1 MKLID
6 AVPQES
12 KGMSIA
18 IIMTVQLK
26 QILYIAV
33 LLLCLLSHS
42 DPALAADDATAL
54 RTHYEALRPQ
64 LSNSQFQRPLHL
76 DSAESHSSA
85 KGDLYAVLDHSFAS
99 VNGTLND
106 PEQGPAN
113 WCDVLM
119 LHLNTKY
126 CHASSGSSGK
136 MLRMNIGKKVEQ
148 PLSDTYLLEFKYQ
161 STASSPEYF
170 RIDLNADKGP
180 LGTSDYKI
188 MLEAVALD
196 CNHTFIHLTYS
207 CKYSLAGRIAL
218 KLYLA
223 TLESDKVGF
232 TIIKHKANGEPR
244 YIGGLRGIIERN
256 TMRYYLAIDAYLSAL
271 CLPKD
276 KRLEKRL
283 SNWFSATEQYA
294 RQLHVLEREEYMQMK
309 FHEFQ
314 RRQTGQ

>member
-1 MKLID
+1 
-6 AVPQES
+6 
-12 KGMSIA
+12 
-18 IIMTVQLK
+18 
-26 QILYIAV
+26 
-33 LLLCLLSHS
+33 
-42 DPALAADDATAL
+42 
-54 RTHYEALRPQ
+54 
-64 LSNSQFQRPLHL
+64 
-76 DSAESHSSA
+76 
-85 KGDLYAVLDHSFAS
+85 LDHSFAS

-126 CHASSGSSGK
+126 CHASSGSNGK
-136 MLRMNIGKKVEQ
+136 MLRMNIGKKVDQ
-148 PLSDTYLLEFKYQ
+148 PLADTYLLEFKYQ
-161 STASSPEYF
+161 VTSSSPEYF

-180 LGTSDYKI
+180 LGTSDYRI
-188 MLEAVALD
+188 MLEAVAID
-196 CNHTFIHLTYS
+196 CNSTFMHLTYS
-207 CKYSLAGRIAL
+207 CKYSFTGRIAL

-232 TIIKHKANGEPR
+232 TITDRQANGQPI

-271 CLPKD
+271 SLPVD